1 MKHTILAALLAAPLL
16 GSPGADPPRTATPG
30 VPAADADVPVARPQ
44 DRQRQS
50 VELQSP
56 DGKTVLVAGVLD
68 RTNGSCGYALSHDG
82 RVILRPSTFGLTFRD
97 EAPFGERLRVTSA
110 TRTRSAGQWN
120 PVYGER
126 SVVPDAYN
134 QVVLSLSE
142 TRPPHRTVDMTFRAY
157 NEGVA
162 FQYVVRPSDRRRQ
175 AVLIEERSRFVFEQD
190 FPAWVAP
197 TAQGRYERLPLS
209 SMGSDRERPLV
220 VDLGAGLLVALG
232 EAELVDFARMKFSAA
247 DGPSP
252 AVESRLSGDVRL
264 ALPAASPWRYVMI
277 GATPAQLLERN
288 YLVLNLNDPQA
299 LGDVSWIRPGKVI
312 RDVTLTTQGGLACVD
327 FAAARGLQYVEFDA
341 GWYGPEG
348 SDSSSA
354 LAVDVDPRRSPGPL
368 DLQRVIRYAES
379 RQIGV
384 ILYVNR
390 RALERQIDDI
400 LPLYRSWGVT
410 GLKFGFVQVGSQAW
424 TNRLHEAVRKAA
436 AHRLM
441 VDVHDEYRPTGYERT
456 YPNLMTVEGIR
467 GDEESP
473 DNRHTLITLFTRM
486 LAGPGD
492 NTICYYAPR
501 VRTMGSHASQLAK
514 SVLLYSPWQFLYW
527 YDRPAASPRGTGG
540 AGSSEGVIGDEPELE
555 FFDALPVTWD
565 ETRVLDG
572 RIGEYATMARRKG
585 PVWFAASLTGEQGR
599 TVEIPLSFL
608 EEDLEYT
615 AVLYFDDPQVATR
628 TGVRKEERRV
638 AASTVLRHALGRN
651 QGLAVVIR
659 PD

>member
-1 MKHTILAALLAAPLL
+1 MHGVTRGAAFVCALILAGMAP
-16 GSPGADPPRTATPG
+16 
-30 VPAADADVPVARPQ
+30 
-44 DRQRQS
+44 RQEQS
-50 VELQSP
+50 VELKSP
-56 DGKTVLVAGVLD
+56 DGKTVLVAGVLEG
-68 RTNGSCGYALSHDG
+68 TSGNGGYTLSHGG
-82 RVILRPSTFGLTFRD
+82 RVILRPSTFALAFKD
-97 EAPFGERLRVTSA
+97 EPEFGQHLRVASV
-110 TRTRSAGQWN
+110 TRSRSAGQWS
-120 PVYGER
+120 PVHGER
-126 SVVPDAYN
+126 RVVPDAYN

-142 TRPPHRTVDMTFRAY
+142 TQPPHRSVDMRFRAY

-162 FQYVVRPSDRRRQ
+162 FQYVVQPSEGRHE
-175 AVLIEERSRFVFEQD
+175 AVLLEEHSRFVFDQD
-190 FPAWVAP
+190 YPAWVVP

-209 SMGSDRERPLV
+209 SMGTDGERPLV
-220 VDLGAGLLVALG
+220 VDMGAGLLVALG
-232 EAELVDFARMKFSAA
+232 EAKLVDFARMKFSAA
-247 DGPSP
+247 GGPSP
-252 AVESRLSGDVRL
+252 AVESRLSGEARL

-288 YLVLNLNDPQA
+288 YLVLNLNDPRA
-299 LGDVSWIRPGKVI
+299 LADVSWIKPGKVI

-341 GWYGPEG
+341 GWYGPEA
-348 SDSSSA
+348 SDASSA
-354 LAVDVDPRRSPGPL
+354 LAVDVDPRRSSGPL
-368 DLQRVIRYAES
+368 DLPRVIQYAQS
-379 RQIGV
+379 KNIGV

-400 LPLYRSWGVT
+400 LPLYRSWGVK
-410 GLKFGFVQVGSQAW
+410 GLKFGFVQVGSQTW
-424 TNRLHEAVRKAA
+424 TSWLHEAVRKAA

-501 VRTMGSHASQLAK
+501 IRTMGSHASQLAK

-527 YDRPAASPRGTGG
+527 YDRPAASPRGAGG
-540 AGSSEGVIGDEPELE
+540 AGGSEGVIGDEPELE
-555 FFDALPVTWD
+555 FFDALPAIWD
-565 ETRVLDG
+565 DTIVIEG

-585 PVWFAASLTGEQGR
+585 PAWFVASLTGEQGR
-599 TVEIPLSFL
+599 TVEIPLRFL
-608 EEDLEYT
+608 EPGRDYT
-615 AVLYFDDPQVATR
+615 AVVYTDDARVQTR
-628 TGVRKEERRV
+628 TGVRREERRV
-638 AASTVLRHALGRN
+638 AASTVLRHELCTN